1 MSKTQSKQTLYDLSA
16 DLERLSWMLQE
27 SDGEITEDID
37 KYLTDTELA
46 IAEKVGSYIMLIKN
60 FEGLAELK
68 KNEKARL
75 NASKSADENI
85 AKKLRARL
93 LWFFERNELK
103 SLRTRMGT
111 VTLSASKP
119 AIKPVLTIS
128 EQLVPAEYQTER
140 TVIEVDYNKIKQD
153 LEAGV
158 ELEWAKLPEPSSH
171 ITIR

>member
-1 MSKTQSKQTLYDLSA
+1 MKPVKQSLYDLSG

-27 SDGEITEDID
+27 SEGEITEDID
-37 KYLTDTELA
+37 KYLTDTQMA
-46 IAEKVGSYIMLIKN
+46 VADKVAGYVALIKN

-68 KNEKARL
+68 KSEKARL

-85 AKKLRARL
+85 ANKLRARL
-93 LWFFERNELK
+93 VWFFKRNKLT

-111 VTLSASKP
+111 VTLSAGKP
-119 AIKPVLTIS
+119 PTKPVLTIP
-128 EQLVPAEYQTER
+128 EDLVPAEYKTER
-140 TVIEVDYNKIKQD
+140 TVAEVNYEKIRAD

-158 ELEWAKLPEPSSH
+158 ELEWAKLPEANPH